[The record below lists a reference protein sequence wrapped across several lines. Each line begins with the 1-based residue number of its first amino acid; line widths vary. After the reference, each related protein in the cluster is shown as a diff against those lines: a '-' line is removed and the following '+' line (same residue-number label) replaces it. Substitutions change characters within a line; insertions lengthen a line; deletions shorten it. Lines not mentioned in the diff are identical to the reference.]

1 MTTRTKLQALADR
14 WADVAPAERANY
26 QLYLTELAEA
36 LDVPKP
42 QPAGSGYQF
51 ELPVQM
57 VNPDGTTT
65 TRFADLVKNGFF
77 LLEAKDAEGGKSTDL
92 LLRRAFG
99 QAAQYTAFL
108 KDGQP
113 PYLLVLDVGATLL
126 VWDRWTGT
134 YGGFQAAR
142 RIDLPTLHER
152 PEDIELLQDIWTRP
166 EARDPRAKAN
176 AVTREIATKLA
187 KLAASLEERGYTNE
201 RVAKFLMRCVF
212 TMFAEDVDLLPDEP
226 FKGALVLGLED
237 PADFASA
244 TQELWAAMDEGRRF
258 GLKKLLRFNGHFFRE
273 QEVLPLEPKD
283 FVVLHEAARADW
295 ANVEPTIFGTLLTRA
310 LDPTERHKLGAEY
323 TPREYVERLV
333 RPTIDEPLRERWALV
348 QAEVIQLRE
357 RGRPID
363 KKRAVARLRKF
374 HEWLRGLRVLDPA
387 CGSGN
392 FLYVALATIKS
403 VELEVLREIEAITG
417 MAELTVEEVGPWQ
430 FHGIEIKPW
439 ARELAEL
446 TLWVGYYQW
455 WRQTHGHTLPPEP
468 VLRET
473 GTLEC
478 RDAVLAWSGIREDPS
493 REEAD
498 PTPRIVSPR
507 SGEVVPDPEA
517 KRPYHVHIDPQM
529 AAWPEADFVVGN
541 PPYMGQARMRESFG
555 EGYVDALR
563 ETYVDVPDTADYVM
577 YWWYRAAVAVA
588 GGRTIRAGLITTNS
602 IRQRQ
607 NRQLLMT
614 AREELG
620 VRVAWAVPD
629 HPWIDESGAADV
641 RVAMTVLSCA
651 SGVATRVEVGEDGS
665 VTREIHAESLNDDLT
680 AHVDVATASS
690 TPLLANEGL
699 CSPGFKLHGAG
710 FRLKPDE
717 AQPLLDSE
725 PAYRA
730 VLKPYRHG
738 KDLADRPR
746 GLYLIDFGLME
757 EEEARA
763 YPVLYDIVRERVKPQ
778 RDANRRASYREYW
791 WRFGEPRTT
800 LREAWAALPRYLAT
814 IETSKHQWFTFLPRE
829 VAPDNKLIC
838 VASDDPFHLGVLS
851 SRIHV
856 EWALA
861 AGGRL
866 GVGNDPVYVKSS
878 CFDPF
883 PFPEP
888 TMEQADSIRALGER
902 IDKHRKAA
910 LDRSERVTMTGMYN
924 VVEKLRSGEKLTERE
939 RETHTTAACGT
950 LRDLHDDLDAAVA
963 AAYGWPWP
971 MEREEVL
978 DKLVALHAARVKEEA
993 QGLVRW
999 LRPDYQRERFGKDLP
1014 EADSEIALDLPR
1026 EAAPAQGKAALWP
1039 DDVVP
1044 QLEVIR
1050 AALLESP
1057 RTLRELGQVFPAA
1070 KRSEIMAHLE
1080 ALMVLGVV
1088 RENDEGEFL
1097 ALRPHLTYAA

>member
-65 TRFADLVKNGFF
+65 TRFADLVRNGFF
-77 LLEAKDAEGGKSTDL
+77 LLEAKDAESGKSTDL

-134 YGGFQAAR
+134 YGGFQAAH
-142 RIDLPTLHER
+142 RINLPTLHER

-226 FKGALVLGLED
+226 FKGAVALGLED
-237 PADFASA
+237 PADFSSA
-244 TQELWAAMDEGRRF
+244 TEELWAAMDEGRRF

-273 QEVLPLEPKD
+273 QEVLPLESKD
-283 FVVLHEAARADW
+283 LVVLHEAAGADW

-348 QAEVIQLRE
+348 QAEVLQLRE

-417 MAELTVEEVGPWQ
+417 MAELSVEEVGPWQ

-478 RDAVLAWSGIREDPS
+478 RDAVLAWDDTRVIAEKS
-493 REEAD
+493 RPD
-498 PTPRIVSPR
+498 PTPRLADPVT
-507 SGEVVPDPEA
+507 GDLVPDPDARIQYVEYVGPSEA
-517 KRPYHVHIDPQM
+517 P
-529 AAWPEADFVVGN
+529 WPEADFIVGN
-541 PPYMGQARMRESFG
+541 PPYTGNKRMREVLG
-555 EGYVDALR
+555 DGYVDALR
-563 ETYVDVPDTADYVM
+563 SVYNEVPASAEYVM
-577 YWWYRAAVAVA
+577 YWWLRAAKAVA
-588 GGRTIRAGLITTNS
+588 RGGTIRAGLITTRS
-602 IRQRQ
+602 IADSQ
-607 NRQLLMT
+607 NRVLLRT
-614 AREELG
+614 AADLG
-620 VRVAWAVPD
+620 AEVVWAVPD
-629 HPWIDESGAADV
+629 HPWLDDADAADV
-641 RVAMTVLSCA
+641 WVAMTVLDSEA
-651 SGVATRVEVGEDGS
+651 SGAVRVEVDSTGEVVGQQEGA
-665 VTREIHAESLNDDLT
+665 RLNDDLSLH
-680 AHVDVATASS
+680 ADVATAA
-690 TPLLANEGL
+690 TQPLLANGL
-699 CSPGFKLHGAG
+699 LSGRGVTLVGAG
-710 FRLKPDE
+710 FKIPSDKAE
-717 AQPLLDSE
+717 LLLTADSR
-725 PAYRA
+725 RA
-730 VLKPYRHG
+730 EVLRPYWRG
-738 KDLADRPR
+738 SDVAKRPR
-746 GLYLIDFGLME
+746 DVYVLDFGMRT
-757 EEEARA
+757 EEEART
-763 YPVLYDIVRERVKPQ
+763 YPVLFDLARTRVMKKRQ
-778 RDANRRASYREYW
+778 SNNRASYREFW
-791 WRFGEPRTT
+791 WRFGEPRGTF
-800 LREAWAALPRYLAT
+800 REALQGLPRYIAT
-814 IETSKHQWFTFLPRE
+814 TYVGKHRIFRFVPSD
-829 VAPDNKLIC
+829 VVPDGGLI
-838 VASDDPFHLGVLS
+838 AIGTDDPFILGVLS
-851 SRIHV
+851 SRIH
-856 EWALA
+856 ALWSIA
-861 AGGRL
+861 AGGTQ
-866 GVGNDPVYVKSS
+866 GVGHTPRYNNSL
-878 CFDPF
+878 CFEPF
-883 PFPEP
+883 PLPAPEAR
-888 TMEQADSIRALGER
+888 TRASVADLALQIEDHR
-902 IDKHRKAA
+902 DRVLAAAATID
-910 LDRSERVTMTGMYN
+910 LTDVYN
-924 VVEKLRSGEKLTERE
+924 VVEKLESGETLEETERAVHE
-939 RETHTTAACGT
+939 LAACGV
-950 LRDLHDDLDAAVA
+950 LRDLHHRLDQEVA
-963 AAYGWPWP
+963 SAYGWSWP
-971 MEREEVL
+971 MARDELFTRLVGLHDIRVAEEQ
-978 DKLVALHAARVKEEA
+978 
-993 QGLVRW
+993 QGEVRW
-999 LRPDYQRERFGKDLP
+999 VRAEFQCQRLGDDLP
-1014 EADSEIALDLPR
+1014 ESSPAVGLDLAHP
-1026 EAAPAQGKAALWP
+1026 EGSTAASKEVWP
-1039 DDVVP
+1039 EDVVA
-1044 QLEVIR
+1044 QLDLIR
-1050 AALLESP
+1050 TALLNSP
-1057 RTLRELGQVFPAA
+1057 RTIRDLIQRFPSA